1 MNSSKEFDD
10 IYNAFCA
17 RLIEFFKQK
26 GQFFSIVCDIERVR
40 FEPPLDEEVLK
51 GFGSGVKFAIAYDT
65 FESLEIFND
74 SLQPFNNSGFVHF
87 AAGFGNDNV
96 VSKVSVEIRGIYQI
110 STNNTQDMEIV
121 AFMRLDSKQI
131 FTQEKLKAEEQL
143 QDIKDLNSDELDSLK
158 AIISSDE
165 NRALLKSLKSSI
177 KNH

>member
-1 MNSSKEFDD
+1 MNSSAEFDG

-17 RLIEFFKQK
+17 NIIEFFKQK
-26 GQFFSIVCDIERVR
+26 RQFFSIVCDIERVR
-40 FEPPLDEEVLK
+40 FEPPLSEEILK

-74 SLQPFNNSGFVHF
+74 GLHPFNNGGYVHF
-87 AAGFGNDNV
+87 AAGFGSDNV
-96 VSKVSVEIRGIYQI
+96 VSKVTVEIRGIYQI

-131 FTQEKLKAEEQL
+131 FTKERLKGEEQL
-143 QDIKDLNSDELDSLK
+143 EDIKDLNNDELDSLK

-165 NRALLKSLKSSI
+165 NRELLKSLKSAL
-177 KNH
+177 KK